1 MQTIERSATVPYSA
15 QQMYDLVNDVARYPE
30 FIPFCLQGVVHEH
43 RSDFM
48 RASLVLGKGVLS
60 HKLTTVNSL
69 VSGQSIN
76 MAFESGPLKSLEGK
90 WQFTELE
97 GHTQISFQADFELL
111 AHMSF
116 LKPMFTRI
124 MDDMVMRFCQ
134 RARDIYGD

>member
-60 HKLTTVNSL
+60 HKLTTVNCL
-69 VSGQSIN
+69 YLANQSIW
-76 MAFESGPLKSLEGK
+76 PLNQG
-90 WQFTELE
+90 
-97 GHTQISFQADFELL
+97 LL
-111 AHMSF
+111 KA
-116 LKPMFTRI
+116 
-124 MDDMVMRFCQ
+124 
-134 RARDIYGD
+134 